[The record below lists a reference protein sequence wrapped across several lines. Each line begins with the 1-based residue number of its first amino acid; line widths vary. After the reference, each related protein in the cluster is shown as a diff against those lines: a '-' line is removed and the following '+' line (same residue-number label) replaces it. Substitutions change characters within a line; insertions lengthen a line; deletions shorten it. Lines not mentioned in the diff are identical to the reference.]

1 MFGERGIRMDK
12 KIETQN
18 WYIIAILVLLVI
30 ANFGIFIRITRLENQ
45 INEIFNPVAVNVG
58 LDSGTAAPDF
68 VLTNF
73 DNEVVNLSDYRG
85 EKVFLVFSSIDCLY
99 CKEFWPEIKKFQEKY
114 AEIKIVMISKGT
126 DEENL
131 AMINENDFNFG
142 VLRWEEEMA
151 QSYQVPGTPFIYLI
165 DENGIVQFSGFSE
178 DLANIEQLI
187 QKGGG

>member
-1 MFGERGIRMDK
+1 MDK

-30 ANFGIFIRITRLENQ
+30 ANLGIFIRITRLENQ
-45 INEIFNPVAVNVG
+45 INEILNPVVVNVG

-73 DNEVVNLSDYRG
+73 NNEVVNLSDYRG
-85 EKVFLVFSSIDCLY
+85 EKVFLVFSSTDCLY
-99 CKEFWPEIKKFQEKY
+99 CKEVWPKIKEFQGKFPEV
-114 AEIKIVMISKGT
+114 KIIMISKGT

-131 AMINENDFNFG
+131 AMIKENAFNFD
-142 VLRWEEEMA
+142 VLRWDVEMT

-178 DLANIEQLI
+178 DIGSLEEMIE
-187 QKGGG
+187 KEVYAED